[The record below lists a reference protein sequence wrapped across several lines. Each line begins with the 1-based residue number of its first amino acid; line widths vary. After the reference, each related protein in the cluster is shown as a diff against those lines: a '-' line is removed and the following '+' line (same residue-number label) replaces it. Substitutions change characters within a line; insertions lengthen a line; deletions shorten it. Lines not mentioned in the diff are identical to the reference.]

1 MEITLNVNIPSL
13 DRFCDLLVKELG
25 KQGVSFKDAAIT
37 GGATAPDTDS
47 SADKADL
54 KDIPAHL
61 QGETTV
67 EPKKGTR
74 RGKTEAPAPVVAA
87 GQSEA
92 TATPKETAPAA
103 MTILTRD
110 VVKAKLTDYS
120 ADKRYGMEG
129 VMKKL
134 SEYGVQRIS
143 DLPEA
148 KFDVF
153 YKDLEDSLAAPA
165 KGPLD

>member
-13 DRFCDLLVKELG
+13 DRFCDLLVKELSKEG
-25 KQGVSFKDAAIT
+25 KTFTGPTTPAAPA
-37 GGATAPDTDS
+37 G
-47 SADKADL
+47 KADDS
-54 KDIPAHL
+54 DIPAHIARAAAEAAAA
-61 QGETTV
+61 ETK
-67 EPKKGTR
+67 PAGKGR
-74 RGKTEAPAPVVAA
+74 RSTKEAPAA
-87 GQSEA
+87 
-92 TATPKETAPAA
+92 ATPAAAPAA
-103 MTILTRD
+103 AAGEAAATTLTRD

-134 SEYGVQRIS
+134 GEYGVQRIS

-148 KFDVF
+148 KFQAF
-153 YKDLEDSLAAPA
+153 YDDLSNALAAPA